1 VNREAGVVHNYQVV
15 LANIGSVYLHRR
27 EHFTA
32 ISYYQR
38 APALAREIKDA
49 VSVKKW
55 TRNINLA
62 YARIRR
68 SVDEANPRIQ

>member
-15 LANIGSVYLHRR
+15 LANIGNVYLHRR

-38 APALAREIKDA
+38 APDLAREIKDA